1 MFEQDVPHEAPHPL
15 PLLVLRAR
23 EAGARVASSAV
34 RIVLRAAV
42 VEVAPLALP
51 RRALASPQDAAGP
64 PLRRATLCSNGRARL
79 RGCRL
84 PGPVLPEAGV
94 RPQAMRGKSR
104 RSLGPEET
112 GCGPSRFSR
121 EDVVPAV
128 AGHPHVHTNAGDSIR
143 TRERATMVNPRI
155 SAPRNLRS
163 LTRTIA
169 REPRQGVEAWC
180 SVTKVASE
188 KSASTSSRSSPSRR
202 FFIEIALH
210 KSLPPLHVPPL
221 RASALVGREKVLSGG

>member
-1 MFEQDVPHEAPHPL
+1 VPSLHLRVAPLSSRSSSMARSRSERELLVFEQDVPHEAPHPL

-42 VEVAPLALP
+42 VEVELAPLALP

-104 RSLGPEET
+104 RSLGPGET

-128 AGHPHVHTNAGDSIR
+128 AAHPHEHTNAGDSIR

-155 SAPRNLRS
+155 SAPRNLRR
-163 LTRTIA
+163 LRRTIA
-169 REPRQGVEAWC
+169 CEPRQAVEAWC
-180 SVTKVASE
+180 RVRKVASE
-188 KSASTSSRSSPSRR
+188 KMASSSSKSYRSDD
-202 FFIEIALH
+202 F
-210 KSLPPLHVPPL
+210 
-221 RASALVGREKVLSGG
+221 

>member
-1 MFEQDVPHEAPHPL
+1 MARSRSERELLVFEQDAPHEAPHPL

-23 EAGARVASSAV
+23 DAGSRVASSAV
-34 RIVLRAAV
+34 RIVPRAAV
-42 VEVAPLALP
+42 VEVEVAPLALP

-64 PLRRATLCSNGRARL
+64 PLRRATLCSNGRAGL

-104 RSLGPEET
+104 RSLGPGET
-112 GCGPSRFSR
+112 GCGPSSFSR
-121 EDVVPAV
+121 EVVPAV
-128 AGHPHVHTNAGDSIR
+128 AAHPDVHTNAGDSKR

-163 LTRTIA
+163 LA

-180 SVTKVASE
+180 SVRKVASE
-188 KSASTSSRSSPSRR
+188 KRPQRLQGLRR
-202 FFIEIALH
+202 ADDF
-210 KSLPPLHVPPL
+210 
-221 RASALVGREKVLSGG
+221 